1 MMIRRPFLVLIL
13 AFVAVAAFAQAP
25 VKLTDGTNV
34 TVIDPCQGQTKVFIS
49 FNQTANT
56 KIVTGTSSKKI
67 YVCSIS
73 IVTATAQNIA
83 VVEGTGSVCATGTAG
98 VQGFG
103 GATAATGYNFAA
115 NGGIAQGNGA
125 AAIGAEGTV
134 TDDFCLFQ
142 SGSGQIS
149 GGMSYVVQ

>member
-1 MMIRRPFLVLIL
+1 MKWLLML
-13 AFVAVAAFAQAP
+13 AVAFAPLALLAQQP
-25 VKLTDGTNV
+25 VQTTDGSHTL
-34 TVIDPCQGQTKVFIS
+34 VIDPCQGQTKVFVS

-73 IVTATAQNIA
+73 VVTATAQNVA
-83 VVEGTGSVCATGTAG
+83 VVEGTGTVCATGTAG

-103 GATAATGYNFAA
+103 GSTAATGYNFAA
-115 NGGIAQGNGA
+115 NGGIAIGNGA
-125 AAIGAEGTV
+125 SSIGAEGTN

-142 SGSGQIS
+142 SSSGQVS

>member
-1 MMIRRPFLVLIL
+1 MTRRVGILFILICGLL
-13 AFVAVAAFAQAP
+13 APAWAQQS

-73 IVTATAQNIA
+73 MVTATAQNIA

-125 AAIGAEGTV
+125 AAIGAEGTAA
-134 TDDFCLFQ
+134 DDFCLFQ